1 MAYLK
6 WQDGYLARIGN
17 MSNEQLLN
25 EVIGAAN
32 GDDQDGEFT
41 SRGRWEFD
49 ALEKELR
56 KRLATWLDEKKS

>member
-6 WQDGYLARIGN
+6 WQDSYLARIGN

-25 EVIGAAN
+25 EVIGAAG

-41 SRGRWEFD
+41 NRGRWEFSEM
-49 ALEKELR
+49 EKELR
-56 KRLATWLDEKKS
+56 KRLASWLEYKKA